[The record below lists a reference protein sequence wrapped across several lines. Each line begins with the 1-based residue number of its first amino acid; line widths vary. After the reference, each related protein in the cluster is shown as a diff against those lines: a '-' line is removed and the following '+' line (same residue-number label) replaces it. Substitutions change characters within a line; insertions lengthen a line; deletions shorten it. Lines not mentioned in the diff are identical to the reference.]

1 MRLFLAGLALV
12 LVAACSPGNTDTSA
26 NPSGSSEPGH
36 GSGKPNPP
44 HAPPS
49 GDAHA
54 EGCPGDFN
62 LSRSVRE
69 FACDGVWVKPMPRR
83 MVPQGLALGR
93 ESTVY
98 LSGYL
103 HAAPGNRPCQV
114 LQADRDTGRVVARV
128 ARIEGRVG
136 AGETTFCRHGGGIGL
151 NASGLWVA
159 ETRRLW
165 LLDPAAVE
173 AGTDPVVRAWD
184 LAAPV
189 RGSAMTVTP
198 HRIGL
203 AGFTKTLPGK
213 LRWYDVDTVLAG
225 GVTTLGTTTRG
236 SMVGPVAKRSTPS
249 LIQGVTLG
257 PGGVWFS
264 RSQTRCGVL
273 SGPQGDLEFQPGAE
287 GIAFSDRHHVWV
299 VSESGSNRFRRLGD
313 RPVIPTLTRIDIRTL
328 GDSPGC

>member
-12 LVAACSPGNTDTSA
+12 LVAACSPGDTDTSA
-26 NPSGSSEPGH
+26 NPSGSSEPGR

-83 MVPQGLALGR
+83 MVPQGLALGGG
-93 ESTVY
+93 STVY

-136 AGETTFCRHGGGIGL
+136 GGETTFCRHGGGIGL

-184 LAAPV
+184 LDAPV

-213 LRWYDVDTVLAG
+213 LRWYDVDAVLAG
-225 GVTTLGTTTRG
+225 GRHHPRRHVAWLDGRAGGQTLHPFPDPGRDPGAGRG
-236 SMVGPVAKRSTPS
+236 VVLPVAHPLRCAQRTARRP
-249 LIQGVTLG
+249 GVPAG
-257 PGGVWFS
+257 RGG
-264 RSQTRCGVL
+264 
-273 SGPQGDLEFQPGAE
+273 
-287 GIAFSDRHHVWV
+287 
-299 VSESGSNRFRRLGD
+299 NRLLRPASRLGGQ
-313 RPVIPTLTRIDIRTL
+313 RVGLESLPAAR
-328 GDSPGC
+328 